1 MSFNFILQKANKNF
15 AKKNVKDG
23 FICLQDAWINYP
35 KNPRLKNEFDK
46 IIRKY
51 KYPIKETISSN
62 EINKF
67 FQQATEKN
75 MKYVIS
81 ILLNLFNKKQNDIL
95 LISLI
100 GNFYGLDKDFK
111 NAEKFQI
118 MAIEKAPFEVSFYQ
132 NLSQTLEQ
140 LNKIHEAI
148 SILIIAKILAF
159 NNKLIEYKLGKLY
172 EKIKKFSIAN
182 QFYKNLLKEKSF
194 SPDIYYRY
202 GYTLIDMGSP
212 NAAISFFETI
222 QKKEKNNEIINT
234 YIGVANYELKNYEKA
249 QEIFFKVVSNNPNN
263 YNAYSY
269 LGKCYQKT
277 DFFDR
282 AKDFYLKSLLI
293 KPNNK
298 MALNNLASLY
308 EIQGDIKKAEILYK
322 TSIENHINNYEAL
335 LELSVCQLKQL
346 NYKDGWKNYKYRWY
360 VKHNYEK
367 YRTYNFRKLT
377 VSDKKIT
384 SVLVWG
390 EQGLGD
396 QILFLRF
403 LFDLSLIA
411 KIIYIDVDK
420 RLEPIITRSFP
431 QIKFYDKEKINFKYS
446 VDYHIPIGDLP
457 GFFIKDNNDLKKQS
471 QKYILSD
478 PEQKYKLKTN
488 FDSKNQLI
496 CGISWKSINDNIGK
510 NKSLTLEDLKPILSI
525 PNITFI
531 DLQYTD
537 TKIERA
543 ELYSKYGLTI
553 NKISFIDNLNDLN
566 GLSSLI
572 DFCDF
577 VVTISNSNAH
587 ISGALDK
594 DTFLMLPKG
603 KGNIWY
609 WKSEKQKS
617 IWYPSIQIIEQEVAG
632 SWDRT
637 VKDLRSILKGK
648 ISE

>member
-1 MSFNFILQKANKNF
+1 MSLNFILQKANKNF

-23 FICLQDAWINYP
+23 FICLKDAWINYP
-35 KNPRLKNEFDK
+35 KNPRLNNEFDN

-67 FQQATEKN
+67 FQQAKEKN
-75 MKYVIS
+75 IKYVIS

-118 MAIEKAPFEVSFYQ
+118 MAIEKAPFEISFYQ
-132 NLSQTLEQ
+132 NLSQTLER

-159 NNKLIEYKLGKLY
+159 NNKLIEYKIGKLY
-172 EKIKKFSIAN
+172 EKIKEFAIAN
-182 QFYKNLLKEKSF
+182 QFYKNLLNEKSF

-202 GYTLIDMGSP
+202 GYTLIDMGNP

-249 QEIFFKVVSNNPNN
+249 QKLFFKVVSNNPNN

-269 LGKCYQKT
+269 LGKCFQKRGL
-277 DFFDR
+277 FDR
-282 AKDFYLKSLLI
+282 AKEFFLKSLLI
-293 KPNNK
+293 KLNNK

-335 LELSVCQLKQL
+335 MALSICQLNQF
-346 NYKDGWKNYKYRWY
+346 NYKEGWENYKYRWD
-360 VKHNYEK
+360 VKHTYEK

-411 KIIYIDVDK
+411 KNIYIDVDK

-431 QIKFYDKEKINFKYS
+431 QIKFYDKEKINLKYS
-446 VDYHIPIGDLP
+446 VDSHIPIGDLP

-496 CGISWKSINDNIGK
+496 CGISWKSINDNVGK

-543 ELYSKYGLTI
+543 ELYTKYGLTV

-587 ISGALDK
+587 ISGALGK
-594 DTFLMLPKG
+594 ETFLMLPKG

-609 WKSEKQKS
+609 WISEKQKS

-637 VKDLRSILKGK
+637 LKDLSIILKGK
-648 ISE
+648 TSE

>member
-1 MSFNFILQKANKNF
+1 MSLNFILQKANKNF

-23 FICLQDAWINYP
+23 FICLKDAWINYP

-67 FQQATEKN
+67 FQQAKEKN
-75 MKYVIS
+75 IKYVIS

-118 MAIEKAPFEVSFYQ
+118 MAIEKAPFEISFYQ
-132 NLSQTLEQ
+132 NLSQTLER

-249 QEIFFKVVSNNPNN
+249 QKIFFKVVSNNPNN

-282 AKDFYLKSLLI
+282 AKEFFLKSLLI
-293 KPNNK
+293 KLNNK

-335 LELSVCQLKQL
+335 MELSICQLKQL
-346 NYKDGWKNYKYRWY
+346 NYKDGWKNYKYRWH

-411 KIIYIDVDK
+411 KNIYIDVDK

-431 QIKFYDKEKINFKYS
+431 QIKFYDKEKINLKYS
-446 VDYHIPIGDLP
+446 VDYHVPIGDLP

-543 ELYSKYGLTI
+543 ELYSKYGLTV

-587 ISGALDK
+587 ISGALGK
-594 DTFLMLPKG
+594 ETFLMLPKG

-609 WKSEKQKS
+609 WISEKQKS

-637 VKDLRSILKGK
+637 VKDLSSILKGK
-648 ISE
+648 TSE